1 MVKLLFRGSEAPCC
15 SACWALP
22 LCKVFD
28 ISITK
33 PLITMKK
40 RRLGK
45 QGPLISEVSLGCWQ
59 LGTDWGKTLD
69 KEKAFDL
76 LETAERTGVNAFDT
90 ADVYGGGRS
99 ETLIGDYLG
108 ESGSETLVFTK
119 FGRAGGIYPDGYSE
133 RSLRE
138 GVEGSLE
145 RLGKSSIDLLQ
156 LHCIP
161 LDVLKEGA
169 VFSWLRKIQD
179 EGLIKS
185 FGASIQTMEEGM
197 LCLQQEGLAS
207 LQVIFNLFRQQPVSE
222 LLPEAEKKG
231 VGIIVRLPLAS
242 GLLAG
247 KFTASSSFE
256 KTDHRNYNK
265 DGEAFYVGETFAGL
279 PFLKGL
285 ELVERLRNEFLPEG
299 MDMVEFSLR
308 WILDHPQ
315 VSCIIPGASRKE
327 QVISI
332 ARASVLQALPEE
344 LHQRLFRFYLEAVR
358 PHIRGEI

>member
-1 MVKLLFRGSEAPCC
+1 
-15 SACWALP
+15 
-22 LCKVFD
+22 
-28 ISITK
+28 
-33 PLITMKK
+33 MKN
-40 RRLGK
+40 RTLGK
-45 QGPLISEVSLGCWQ
+45 NGPSISEVSLGCWQ

-69 KEKAFDL
+69 KEKAFEL
-76 LETAERTGVNAFDT
+76 LAEAEQTGVNAFDT

-99 ETLIGDYLG
+99 ESLIGEYLG
-108 ESGSETLVFTK
+108 RSGSDTLVFTK
-119 FGRAGGIYPDGYSE
+119 YGRAQGVYPDGYSE
-133 RSLRE
+133 RSLRD
-138 GVEGSLE
+138 GVEGALE

-161 LDVLKEGA
+161 LEVLREGS
-169 VFSWLRKIQD
+169 VFDWLRKIKD
-179 EGLIKS
+179 EGLIKA
-185 FGASIQTMEEGM
+185 FGASIQTMEEG
-197 LCLQQEGLAS
+197 LVCLEQQGLAS
-207 LQVIFNLFRQQPVSE
+207 LQVIFNIFRQEPLVK
-222 LLPEAEKKG
+222 LLVEADKKG

-247 KFTASSSFE
+247 KFSASSTFE

-285 ELVERLRNEFLPEG
+285 ELVERLRTDYLPEG
-299 MDMVEFSLR
+299 MDMVGFSLR

-327 QVISI
+327 QVVSN
-332 ARASVLQALPEE
+332 ARASDLPPLSEE
-344 LHQRLFRFYLEAVR
+344 LHAKLFTFYLEEVK